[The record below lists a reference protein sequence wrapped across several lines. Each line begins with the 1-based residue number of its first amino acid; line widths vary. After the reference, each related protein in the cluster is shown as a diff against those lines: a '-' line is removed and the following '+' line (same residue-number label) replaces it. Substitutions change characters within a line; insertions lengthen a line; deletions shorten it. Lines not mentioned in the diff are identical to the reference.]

1 MTDEHAV
8 PLSDQSFTASTPDE
22 SVFVRVAVRGHVL
35 GVQLEPAAMARPGHE
50 IAERI
55 MACADV
61 AYLQGQVAVRR
72 QWELA
77 GIAADSFAVLPTEA
91 DLAAARDRLGKL
103 S

>member
-1 MTDEHAV
+1 MTDAHLV
-8 PLSDQSFTASTPDE
+8 PLSDQSFTAATPDGA
-22 SVFVRVAVRGHVL
+22 VFVRVAVRGHVL
-35 GVQLEPAAMARPGHE
+35 GVQLEPEAMARPGHQ

-72 QWELA
+72 QWEQA
-77 GIAADSFAVLPTEA
+77 GIAADSFAALPTEE
-91 DLAAARDRLGKL
+91 DLAAARQRLGKL

>member
-8 PLSDQSFTASTPDE
+8 ALSDQSFTAATPDG

-35 GVQLEPAAMARPGHE
+35 GVQLEPEAMGRPGHE

-61 AYLQGQVAVRR
+61 AYFQGQVAVRR
-72 QWELA
+72 QWEQA
-77 GIAADSFAVLPTEA
+77 GIATDDFAGIPTEA
-91 DLAAARDRLGKL
+91 DLAAARERLGKL
-103 S
+103 

>member
-8 PLSDQSFTASTPDE
+8 PLSDQSFTAATPDG

-35 GVQLEPAAMARPGHE
+35 GVQLEPEAMGRPGHE

-61 AYLQGQVAVRR
+61 AYFRGQVAVRR
-72 QWELA
+72 QWERA
-77 GIAADSFAVLPTEA
+77 GIATDDFAGIPTEA
-91 DLAAARDRLGKL
+91 DLAAARERLGKL
-103 S
+103 

>member
-1 MTDEHAV
+1 LTDQHAV
-8 PLSDQSFTASTPDE
+8 PLSDQSFTAATPDG

-35 GVQLEPAAMARPGHE
+35 GVQLEPEAMGRPGHE

-72 QWELA
+72 QWEQA
-77 GIAADSFAVLPTEA
+77 GIASDSFTGIPTEA
-91 DLAAARDRLGKL
+91 DLAAARERLEKL
-103 S
+103 